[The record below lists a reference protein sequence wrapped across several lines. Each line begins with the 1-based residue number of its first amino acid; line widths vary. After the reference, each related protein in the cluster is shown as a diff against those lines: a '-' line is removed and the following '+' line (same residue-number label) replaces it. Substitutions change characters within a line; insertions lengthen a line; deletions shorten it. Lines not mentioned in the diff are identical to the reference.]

1 MKLRYIIIWSYKNK
15 NVFLQNKIIV
25 NMTLKD
31 FNITQDNRY
40 NSLIITPL
48 SNKLNTNLVGLPP
61 FDFF

>member
-1 MKLRYIIIWSYKNK
+1 M
-15 NVFLQNKIIV
+15 QNKIIV

-31 FNITQDNRY
+31 LNITQDNRY
-40 NSLIITPL
+40 NSLIITPS